1 MIPVEKKREFLLRE
15 DQLKVIIY
23 EFFNTIGA
31 SETFRLQTRE
41 CLLSADSGPSEH
53 RD

>member
-31 SETFRLQTRE
+31 SETFRLQTE
-41 CLLSADSGPSEH
+41 NAC
-53 RD
+53 